1 MKHNKL
7 NIRNLKLN
15 TTRQS
20 QTPIRSSQSQ
30 ISSQTPVHSISQPQI
45 PVRTISSTRSI
56 LQAKASNNLL
66 NQRNN
71 EVQKN
76 SETQE
81 NSKVQKNSSTQRNI
95 DTQRNNNALR
105 NSETQRNQF
114 SDQETDSETFNNQ
127 YHINSDDDH
136 ESILNINSLYKRK
149 SKFINKESKRIRSD
163 EHYNEEAIIRSLE
176 SLHTIINTLTDTVNK
191 IKNEQTEIY
200 EFIKQQQ
207 KTFTSQTYS
216 HKKQWFYRTIHKAI
230 HEKMN
235 TIKYPP
241 NEQLEIVSKIALELY
256 NKGHLDAIL
265 KNLSWKNLWNNGIA
279 PAAKE
284 IAREYRS
291 EIKIKVKKALTEVFG
306 RDRFPP
312 IEQAHPSADQVNTW
326 KQKNTIQSCFNDLE
340 NPKDLDDPGFTWR
353 LAVLEQVFPDKTTK
367 NNITFAS
374 VCIDVICDANYS
386 EYELQQTYVIQ
397 EMNHALK
404 GMQSDELELEADIEL
419 EANDADIELEAND
432 ANIELEANDVDIEF
446 EANEANASYL

>member
-7 NIRNLKLN
+7 NIRNLKLK

-20 QTPIRSSQSQ
+20 QTPIRSFQSQ
-30 ISSQTPVHSISQPQI
+30 ISSQTPVHPISQPQT
-45 PVRTISSTRSI
+45 PVQSTSSARSI
-56 LQAKASNNLL
+56 LQAKTSNNLL

-76 SETQE
+76 SEAQE

-95 DTQRNNNALR
+95 ATQRNNNAQR

-136 ESILNINSLYKRK
+136 ENER
-149 SKFINKESKRIRSD
+149 
-163 EHYNEEAIIRSLE
+163 YNQEAIIRSLE
-176 SLHTIINTLTDTVNK
+176 SLHTIINTLTNTVNK

-216 HKKQWFYRTIHKAI
+216 HKKQWFYRTIRKAI
-230 HEKMN
+230 REKMN

-241 NEQLEIVSKIALELY
+241 NEQLEIVSKIALELH
-256 NKGHLDAIL
+256 NK
-265 KNLSWKNLWNNGIA
+265 
-279 PAAKE
+279 
-284 IAREYRS
+284 
-291 EIKIKVKKALTEVFG
+291 
-306 RDRFPP
+306 
-312 IEQAHPSADQVNTW
+312 
-326 KQKNTIQSCFNDLE
+326 E

-367 NNITFAS
+367 NNIAFAS

-386 EYELQQTYVIQ
+386 GYELQQTYVIQ

-404 GMQSDELELEADIEL
+404 GMQSDKLELEADIEL
-419 EANDADIELEAND
+419 EANDANIELEAND

-446 EANEANASYL
+446 EANKANASYL